1 MSSLGGALGAV
12 TLKLTI
18 QDKENLPLICRNLHL
33 DFLLARSVATDHLPL
48 VKSQEQS
55 KKVKHLSA
63 Y

>member
-33 DFLLARSVATDHLPL
+33 DFLLARSVATEHLPL

-55 KKVKHLSA
+55 K
-63 Y
+63 